1 MGEIA
6 PGVTFGV
13 IAREWRCKW
22 SEDCDKKSLELAQKA
37 LSLVLERVKG
47 VDGCIEVQ
55 RVVCGQCKDFKVI
68 TSVPAIKFG
77 DWDAKG
83 FEPEKEFLDELKK
96 IDGIT
101 QIETQTYT
109 LMKM

>member
-22 SEDCDKKSLELAQKA
+22 ADDCDKKSLELAQKE
-37 LSLVLERVKG
+37 LNLHIEKLKS
-47 VDGCIEVQ
+47 VDGCLEVQ
-55 RVVCGQCKDFKVI
+55 RVVCGACKDFKVI
-68 TSVPAIKFG
+68 TSLPAVKFG
-77 DWDAKG
+77 DWEAKK
-83 FEPEKEFLDELKK
+83 FEPEAEFLAELGK
-96 IDGIT
+96 IEGIT

>member
-22 SEDCDKKSLELAQKA
+22 SPDGESTSLVEAQK
-37 LSLVLERVKG
+37 LLTLLLPKIKE
-47 VDGCIEVQ
+47 VDGCKEVE
-55 RVVCGQCKDFKVI
+55 RVVCGTCHDFKVI
-68 TSVPAIKFG
+68 TSLPAFKFT
-77 DWDAKG
+77 DWEEKQ
-83 FEPEKEFLDELKK
+83 FEPEKEFLEALGE
-96 IDGIT
+96 IHGIS

>member
-22 SEDCDKKSLELAQKA
+22 SDDAEKKSLELAQKA
-37 LSLVLERVKG
+37 LNLVLERIKS
-47 VDGCIEVQ
+47 VDDSAQVQ

-68 TSVPAIKFG
+68 TSLPAIKFS
-77 DWDAKG
+77 DWDAKK
-83 FEPEKEFLDELKK
+83 FEPEAEFLAELGK
-96 IDGIT
+96 IEGISH
-101 QIETQTYT
+101 IETQTYT